1 MTENILNT
9 MSNRFEFI
17 TGDVLLEKENE
28 EEILSTGVIQLDTLL
43 GGGITAGTFLEIV
56 GLSSAGKSQLCMQ
69 LAVNVQKHKRRN
81 ECVYVDTEGGFSTK
95 RICDIAMRCLPSE
108 YVASCLQRIHH
119 CRCHDAV
126 QLTSTLHRL
135 DTLISQNPKIGLIIV
150 DSVAMPLRG
159 EIDHM
164 RHMIMD
170 FSCLL
175 SSLAVSCRCVVIV
188 VNHVAFRFRNDE
200 DSESGYLA
208 SALGTSWSHR
218 PTSRLWMCP
227 AEGVASYRTAYL
239 MKSPFSAIG
248 AVPYI
253 ITEGGVESIDDIVS

>member
-1 MTENILNT
+1 M
-9 MSNRFEFI
+9 R
-17 TGDVLLEKENE
+17 
-28 EEILSTGVIQLDTLL
+28 
-43 GGGITAGTFLEIV
+43 
-56 GLSSAGKSQLCMQ
+56 
-69 LAVNVQKHKRRN
+69 HKTRS

-95 RICDIAMRCLPSE
+95 RLCDIATRCLPSL
-108 YVASCLQRIHH
+108 YVPSCLQRIHH

-135 DTLISQNPKIGLIIV
+135 DTLISQNPMIGLVIV

-164 RHMIMD
+164 RYTIMD
-170 FSCLL
+170 FSRVL
-175 SSLAVSCRCVVIV
+175 SSLAVVYRCVVIV
-188 VNHVAFRFRNDE
+188 VNHVAFRFRNDN

-248 AVPYI
+248 SVPYI
-253 ITEGGVESIDDIVS
+253 ITEGGVESIGDIVS